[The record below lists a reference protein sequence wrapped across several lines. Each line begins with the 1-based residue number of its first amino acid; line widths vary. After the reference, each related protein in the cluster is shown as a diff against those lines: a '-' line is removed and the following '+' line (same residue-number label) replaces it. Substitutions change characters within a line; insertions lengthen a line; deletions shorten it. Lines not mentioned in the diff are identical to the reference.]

1 MTFFKKIVRRVVEAF
16 FCYPNALIRRTA
28 WWRGLFVDYGHTRYP
43 DNVWYREHD
52 ERNYACV
59 NLGSSAA
66 YWCFDYTGTGVR
78 GMNWANVPQ
87 TLLDDFRLLKNFHS
101 ILRQGGKIFIVIMP
115 FTGLNKRTGWM
126 DTFKYLGTLDYTLL
140 DTTWRSK
147 ACHFYAM
154 PIFFGRSALRAVIRY
169 LLKKERTAGLP
180 TGANQEENLMEPQ
193 ALEADAER
201 WVAGWQ
207 AQFGI
212 QDLKAPLTPENL
224 EGRAVRVKVMR
235 EMVDFARERGY
246 EPIYVIPPM
255 TAPLANRLTPV
266 FWEQYVASFLREV
279 DRDVRTLDYLRQP
292 KWQDASLFFN
302 SFFMNAKGRRLF
314 TKQVLMDCGLCP
326 LADGVP

>member
-1 MTFFKKIVRRVVEAF
+1 MSFFKKVVRRMVMILF
-16 FCYPNALIRRTA
+16 RCPNALIRRTA

-169 LLKKERTAGLP
+169 LLKKERVSVPP
-180 TGANQEENLMEPQ
+180 TGATQEENPMGPQ
-193 ALEADAER
+193 ALEKDAER

-212 QDLKAPLTPENL
+212 QDLEAPLTAENL
-224 EGRAVRVKVMR
+224 AGRAVRVKVMC
-235 EMVDFARERGY
+235 ELVDFARERGY

-255 TAPLANRLTPV
+255 TAALANRLTPI

-326 LADGVP
+326 IAD

>member
-1 MTFFKKIVRRVVEAF
+1 MSFFKKVALRMVMILFR
-16 FCYPNALIRRTA
+16 YPNALIRRTA
-28 WWRGLFVDYGHTRYP
+28 WWRGLFVDYDHTRYP
-43 DNVWYREHD
+43 DNEWYYKHN
-52 ERNYACV
+52 ERNYDCV

-66 YWCFDYTGTGVR
+66 YWCFDYAGTGVR
-78 GMNWANVPQ
+78 GMNWANKPQ
-87 TLLDDFRLLKNFHS
+87 TLLNGFRLLQNFHS
-101 ILRQGGKIFIVIMP
+101 ILRQGGKVFIVIQP
-115 FTGLNKRTGWM
+115 CTGLNCHTGLM
-126 DTFKYLGTLDYTLL
+126 DTFKYLGTLDDTLL
-140 DTTWRSK
+140 DPTWRSK
-147 ACHFYAM
+147 AYRFNAM

-169 LLKKERTAGLP
+169 LLKKERVSVPPAGA
-180 TGANQEENLMEPQ
+180 TQEENPMGPQ
-193 ALEADAER
+193 ALEKDAER

-212 QDLKAPLTPENL
+212 QDLEAPLTAENL
-224 EGRAVRVKVMR
+224 EGRAIRVKVMR
-235 EMVDFARERGY
+235 ELVDFARERGY

-255 TAPLANRLTPV
+255 TAALANRLTPI

-326 LADGVP
+326 